1 MSKSKSI
8 ISAAV
13 GSAFAATLGFAPTAS
28 AAENP
33 FAMQPLE
40 KGYMVAQ
47 AHTYDEDKKTG
58 EGKAGEGKC
67 GEGKCGAAMAD
78 TNKDGKITK
87 EEWTKHH
94 DLMFEQMDSNKDG
107 AIDKDEMEKSRMKGG
122 KSGGDKSHGDK
133 KAY

>member
-33 FAMQPLE
+33 FAIQSLE

-58 EGKAGEGKC
+58 ESKAGEGKC
-67 GEGKCGAAMAD
+67 GEGKHRAAMAD
-78 TNKDGKITK
+78 TNKDDKITK

-94 DLMFEQMDSNKDG
+94 DLMFERMDSNKDG
-107 AIDKDEMEKSRMKGG
+107 AIDKDEMEKSRMKSG

-133 KAY
+133 KGY

>member
-8 ISAAV
+8 ISAAA
-13 GSAFAATLGFAPTAS
+13 GSAFAATLGFAPIAS

-33 FAMQPLE
+33 FAIQSLE

-58 EGKAGEGKC
+58 ESKAGEGKC
-67 GEGKCGAAMAD
+67 GEGKHRAAMAD
-78 TNKDGKITK
+78 TNKDDKITK

-94 DLMFEQMDSNKDG
+94 DLMFERMDSNKDG
-107 AIDKDEMEKSRMKGG
+107 TIDKDEMEKSRMK
-122 KSGGDKSHGDK
+122 SGQSNGDKSHSDK
-133 KAY
+133 KGY